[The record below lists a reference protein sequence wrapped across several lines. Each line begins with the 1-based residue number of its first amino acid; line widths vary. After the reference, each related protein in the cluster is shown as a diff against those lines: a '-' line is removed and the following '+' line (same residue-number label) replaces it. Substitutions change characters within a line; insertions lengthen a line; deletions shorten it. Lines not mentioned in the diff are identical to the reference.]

1 MAERIFASWVEPIA
15 DRQRSDRAEVLAFA
29 RSLPEEAWST
39 PSGLE
44 GWTCKDVM
52 AHIGKGNDQ
61 LYQQLLRQVIAGGKI
76 DTAIFRD
83 VDTDAENAAGV
94 EERRGLTPEE
104 VVKEF
109 EEAGEE
115 VLDLL
120 ASLTE
125 EHEHLRQED
134 PPFILKGF
142 MDLTD
147 KESHSI
153 EHLKQLEAALE
164 GTKVT

>member
-1 MAERIFASWVEPIA
+1 MTERTLAAWVEPIA
-15 DRQRSDRAEVLAFA
+15 ARHRSDREEVLALA
-29 RSLPEEAWST
+29 RSLPEEAWAT

-44 GWTCKDVM
+44 GWTCKDVL

-61 LYQQLLRQVIAGGKI
+61 LYQQLLRQVISGGKI

-94 EERRGLTPEE
+94 AERRSLSPAE
-104 VVKEF
+104 VIAEF
-109 EEAGEE
+109 EEASEE

-120 ASLTE
+120 AQLTE
-125 EHEHLRQED
+125 DHEHLRQED

-142 MDLTD
+142 MDLID

-153 EHLKQLEAALE
+153 EHLKQLRAALE
-164 GTKVT
+164 VRT

>member
-1 MAERIFASWVEPIA
+1 MTERTFASWVEPIA
-15 DRQRSDRAEVLAFA
+15 DKLRSDREEVLAFA
-29 RSLPEEAWST
+29 RNVPSDVWDK

-44 GWTCKDVM
+44 GWTCKDVL

-61 LYQQLLRQVIAGGKI
+61 IYQQLLRQVIAGGRI

-94 EERRGLTPEE
+94 AERRSLSPEE
-104 VVKEF
+104 VIDEF

-120 ASLTE
+120 AQLTE
-125 EHEHLRQED
+125 DHEHLRQED

-142 MDLTD
+142 MDLID

-153 EHLKQLEAALE
+153 EHLKQLKIALE
-164 GTKVT
+164 GFDG

>member
-1 MAERIFASWVEPIA
+1 MTERTFAVWVEPIA
-15 DRQRSDRAEVLAFA
+15 ARQRSDDAKVLEFA
-29 RSLPEEAWST
+29 RSLPEAAWAT
-39 PSGLE
+39 PGGLD

-52 AHIGKGNDQ
+52 AHIGYGNDQ

-94 EERRGLTPEE
+94 EDRRGLSPEE
-104 VVKEF
+104 VIDEF

-120 ASLTE
+120 AQLTDD
-125 EHEHLRQED
+125 HEHLRQED

-142 MDLTD
+142 MDLID

-153 EHLKQLEAALE
+153 EHLKQLRQATE
-164 GTKVT
+164 GCDE

>member
-1 MAERIFASWVEPIA
+1 MTERTFAGWVEPIA
-15 DRQRSDRAEVLAFA
+15 ARHRRDDAEVLKFA
-29 RSLPEEAWST
+29 RSLSDEAWAT

-44 GWTCKDVM
+44 GWSCKDVM

-76 DTAIFRD
+76 DTAIFRE

-94 EERRGLTPEE
+94 AERRGLSPEE
-104 VVKEF
+104 VIDEF

-120 ASLTE
+120 ADLTE
-125 EHEHLRQED
+125 DNEHLQQED

-142 MDLTD
+142 LDLID

-153 EHLKQLEAALE
+153 EHLKQLEKALE
-164 GTKVT
+164 GFDG

>member
-1 MAERIFASWVEPIA
+1 MAERTFAPWVEPIA
-15 DRQRSDRAEVLAFA
+15 AQHRKDDAQVLEFA
-29 RSLPEEAWST
+29 RSLPEEAWAQ

-44 GWTCKDVM
+44 GWSCKDVL

-61 LYQQLLRQVIAGGKI
+61 LYQQLLRQVIAGGKV

-94 EERRGLTPEE
+94 EARRGLTPEE

-109 EEAGEE
+109 EEAGEQ
-115 VLDLL
+115 VLGLL
-120 ASLTE
+120 AQLTE
-125 EHEHLRQED
+125 DHEHLRQED

-142 MDLTD
+142 MELID

-153 EHLKQLEAALE
+153 EHLKQLEQVLE

>member
-1 MAERIFASWVEPIA
+1 MTERTFARWVAPIA
-15 DRQRSDRAEVLAFA
+15 TRHREDDAKVVTFA
-29 RSLPEEAWST
+29 RSVPEAAWGT

-44 GWTCKDVM
+44 GWSCKDVM
-52 AHIGKGNDQ
+52 AHIGNGNDQ
-61 LYQQLLRQVIAGGKI
+61 LYQQLLRQVIAGGNI

-94 EERRGLTPEE
+94 EERRSLSPAE
-104 VVKEF
+104 VIAEF

-120 ASLTE
+120 AQLTAD
-125 EHEHLRQED
+125 HEHLRQED

-142 MDLTD
+142 MDLID

-153 EHLKQLEAALE
+153 EHLKQLKEALE
-164 GTKVT
+164 IPSA